1 MPVELTMITALPES
15 IATYIEA
22 SNMQDAKNQAACF
35 TPTATV
41 EDESE
46 SHHGQAAIQAWAEKT
61 HNAYNFQLT
70 TTHAETKQ
78 NQTRVTCTIEGDF
91 PGSPITQHFNF
102 TIENGKIAKLSITD

>member
-1 MPVELTMITALPES
+1 MIAALPEP
-15 IATYIEA
+15 IATYINA
-22 SNMQDAKNQAACF
+22 SNAQNAQSQAACF
-35 TPTATV
+35 TSNATV

-46 SHHGQAAIQAWAEKT
+46 PHHGQAAIQAWAEKT

-70 TTHAETKQ
+70 TTHAETKE

-102 TIENGKIAKLSITD
+102 TIENGKIAKLTIED